1 MTSPAGP
8 PDLSKLR
15 INRDVPSAPVRR
27 ALGRNVAIGLATLV
41 VVAVILMMGRGR
53 AVTVQTAVATPIA
66 SGGEPSSAGA
76 SVTANG

>member
-27 ALGRNVAIGLATLV
+27 ALGRNVVIGLVALV
-41 VVAVILMMGRGR
+41 AR
-53 AVTVQTAVATPIA
+53 
-66 SGGEPSSAGA
+66 
-76 SVTANG
+76 